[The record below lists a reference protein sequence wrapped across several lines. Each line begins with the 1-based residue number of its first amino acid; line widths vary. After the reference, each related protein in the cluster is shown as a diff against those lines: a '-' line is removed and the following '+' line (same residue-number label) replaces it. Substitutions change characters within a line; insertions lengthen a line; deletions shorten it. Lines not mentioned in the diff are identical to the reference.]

1 MASAL
6 PHTEICL
13 NMNNHQALKS
23 YPIGYSLIFFSEF
36 ISRFAFWGIQSLL
49 VLYLVSHF
57 SYNHAEAYG
66 IFGVYA
72 SLSWAISILGGYIAD
87 RYLGFR
93 RILLFGFTFAL
104 LGNIFLL
111 TQEKTFLFLGLGFL
125 VLGTGLIIPNNCN
138 MLGTLYEPEDARRDK
153 GFGTFY
159 VAGNLGA
166 MLAPILLG
174 YLNEYLGWTWAFSV
188 TGLAFVAWLGMYVY
202 KRHYLSQKGNF
213 DGDKPRISFV
223 PFINIDALI
232 FLLLA
237 FLGLLTSCLLQD
249 SRALGYTLA
258 LVSLIGLIYLV
269 LSLMRHDLKERLNT
283 LILLAMIFFVL
294 IFFACEFQTLNSFI
308 IFMREYVNMHWL
320 GLTIPVT
327 AFVSAESMFVVI
339 LTFLVANPLW
349 SYLGDRQPKP
359 FIKLAIGTLL
369 AGISFLIFAYV
380 ANLAGL
386 GLGKPS
392 LWWMIL
398 GVAIISLGELFVMPP
413 LLSAMTKLAPPK
425 IKGTMVGIMYFAIS
439 ISGFLSGEIAKLT
452 ASVSNSASAY
462 ESTYLKL
469 ALFMLLVGGA
479 TFFLCGVF
487 KKRLRFS

>member
-1 MASAL
+1 
-6 PHTEICL
+6 
-13 NMNNHQALKS
+13 
-23 YPIGYSLIFFSEF
+23 
-36 ISRFAFWGIQSLL
+36 
-49 VLYLVSHF
+49 
-57 SYNHAEAYG
+57 AYG

-413 LLSAMTKLAPPK
+413 LLSAMT
-425 IKGTMVGIMYFAIS
+425 
-439 ISGFLSGEIAKLT
+439 
-452 ASVSNSASAY
+452 
-462 ESTYLKL
+462 
-469 ALFMLLVGGA
+469 
-479 TFFLCGVF
+479 
-487 KKRLRFS
+487 